1 MAQTPPEIEELADAA
16 AMQVKAKLIA
26 MLLANIE
33 GEVAA
38 IIGFND
44 LQVEGRPKQAIWR
57 RKLQRGHWA
66 KVEVAER

>member
-1 MAQTPPEIEELADAA
+1 MANVPPEIEALADAA
-16 AMQVKAKLIA
+16 AMQVKAKLIS
-26 MLLANIE
+26 MLQSGIE

-66 KVEVAER
+66 KVEVVK

>member
-1 MAQTPPEIEELADAA
+1 MSAPPEMISLAKAA
-16 AMQVKAKLIA
+16 AAEVEAKILEMLVK
-26 MLLANIE
+26 NIE

-44 LQVEGRPKQAIWR
+44 LQVEGRPKVPIWR

-66 KVEVAER
+66 KVEVAR

>member
-1 MAQTPPEIEELADAA
+1 MATPLEIEKLADDAA
-16 AMQVKAKLIA
+16 QQVKAKLIS
-26 MLLANIE
+26 MLMSNVE

-66 KVEVAER
+66 KVEVAK

>member
-1 MAQTPPEIEELADAA
+1 MATPPEIEKLADDAA
-16 AMQVKAKLIA
+16 QQVKAKLIS
-26 MLLANIE
+26 MLLSNVE

-66 KVEVAER
+66 KVEVAK